1 MFLTRIML
9 LCQRENFLTV
19 EVRFQAVLKGSF
31 KMKEKSRYEKIKELD
46 ISEMVV
52 FLSWYF
58 DCFRCPAKRDNCS
71 DNNAMCVD
79 ALEYWIEQEGQL

>member
-9 LCQRENFLTV
+9 LCRRENFLTV
-19 EVRFQAVLKGSF
+19 EVRLQAVLKGSF
-31 KMKEKSRYEKIKELD
+31 KMKSRYEKIKELD
-46 ISEMVV
+46 VSEMVE

-71 DNNAMCVD
+71 DNDAMCMD
-79 ALEYWIEQEGQL
+79 ALKYWIEQEGQL